1 MNTIETYGLQNLNL
15 KPKYDTFQFSHQMAA
30 PTKKDSMN
38 IKRQIISEYIFE
50 PGLPTETKEHRL
62 TLSLQHVPT

>member
-1 MNTIETYGLQNLNL
+1 MNTVETYALQNLNL

-38 IKRQIISEYIFE
+38 IKDIISEYIFE

-62 TLSLQHVPT
+62 TFSFQHVHT